1 MHHVGTSVLAHK
13 NVAQTTTERD
23 LRISLNSTLSGF
35 IELTQLINALVRS
48 SIVTKRCLFLPFLDI
63 LIIMTTSYSC
73 DADNLVFKS
82 LEVDYSD
89 ADKDGKVK
97 VSVTADSTWNA
108 DTKATIV
115 GKMGKSKWEAKGIEL
130 CSYITSGNCGGDGAL
145 VFEFDPTAM
154 DASLSL
160 AMIEQLDNLLNIEV
174 VAKPD
179 GKAKEKCTESSSL
192 PTSFQTAS
200 NPMVAGSASIVST
213 LFGAVALVGLAAYA
227 WKRRDSAMSKNG
239 ADERLYGGD
248 LA

>member
-1 MHHVGTSVLAHK
+1 
-13 NVAQTTTERD
+13 
-23 LRISLNSTLSGF
+23 
-35 IELTQLINALVRS
+35 
-48 SIVTKRCLFLPFLDI
+48 
-63 LIIMTTSYSC
+63 MTTSYSC

-82 LEVDYSD
+82 LAVDYNNPNG
-89 ADKDGKVK
+89 DGTVE
-97 VSVTADSTWNA
+97 VSVTADSTWNP
-108 DTKATIV
+108 DTKVTIV

-130 CSYITSGNCGGDGAL
+130 CSYITSGNCGAAGTL
-145 VFEFDPTAM
+145 VLTFDPTVM
-154 DASLSL
+154 DASLDL
-160 AMIEQLDNLLNIEV
+160 QTITYLDSILNIEV
-174 VAKPD
+174 EAKPD
-179 GKAKEKCTESSSL
+179 GKTKEKCTESSSL